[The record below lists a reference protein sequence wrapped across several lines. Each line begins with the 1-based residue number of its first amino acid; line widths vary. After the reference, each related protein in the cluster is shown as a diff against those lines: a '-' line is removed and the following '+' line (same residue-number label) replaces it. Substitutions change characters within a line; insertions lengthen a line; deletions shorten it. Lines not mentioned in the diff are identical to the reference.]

1 MKNICMSCEE
11 IVQIYK
17 ENRNTLDKT
26 IENIVQL
33 FDKREKKVSTAES
46 CTGGLL
52 SEMITAVPGASAVFE
67 MGLCTYSNN
76 VKMKLLGVP
85 QDVLSQYGA
94 VSPQTAEAMVLGL
107 KKLSG
112 ADLCISVTGLAGP
125 GGGTP
130 ECPVG
135 TVFAGILYDDT
146 LCVLHI
152 EAYRMCSL
160 TRENVRHA
168 AAVCAFGTALRMIL
182 EESSRNAGE
191 IA

>member
-1 MKNICMSCEE
+1 MKSMGLSCEE

-33 FDKREKKVSTAES
+33 LDKRQLKISTAES

-52 SEMITAVPGASAVFE
+52 SELITSIPGASGVFE
-67 MGLCTYSNN
+67 MGLCTYSND
-76 VKMKLLGVP
+76 VKHKLLGVP
-85 QDVLSQYGA
+85 EDILSEFGA
-94 VSPQTAEAMVLGL
+94 VSPETARAMVTGL

-112 ADLCISVTGLAGP
+112 ADMCISITGLAGP

-135 TVFAGILYDDT
+135 TVFAGLIFGEKICT
-146 LCVLHI
+146 AHI
-152 EAYRMCSL
+152 KAYEMCKIS
-160 TRENVRHA
+160 RGNVRFA
-168 AAVCAFGTALRMIL
+168 AAVCAFGVALKMLL
-182 EESSRNAGE
+182 EE
-191 IA
+191 